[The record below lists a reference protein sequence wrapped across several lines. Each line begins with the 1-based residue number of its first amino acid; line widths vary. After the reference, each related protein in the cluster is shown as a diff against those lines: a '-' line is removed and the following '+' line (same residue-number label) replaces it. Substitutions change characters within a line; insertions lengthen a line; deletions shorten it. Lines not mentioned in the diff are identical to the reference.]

1 VSETTIEVINDAI
14 QIHGGWGYM
23 EDYGL
28 ARAWRD
34 CRLMTIG
41 AGTTEIMNEI
51 IGKLVIDEVE
61 HKRQVI
67 KARVH

>member
-1 VSETTIEVINDAI
+1 
-14 QIHGGWGYM
+14 M

-34 CRLMTIG
+34 TRLMTIG

-51 IGKLVIDEVE
+51 ISKLVIDEVE

-67 KARVH
+67 KARV